1 MQQPSQKTKVAYTVV
16 ERTGRKFWLRLGL
29 AFVIRD

>member
-1 MQQPSQKTKVAYTVV
+1 MPQPKKASKVVYTVV
-16 ERTGRKFWLRLGL
+16 ERTGSKFWLRLGL

>member
-1 MQQPSQKTKVAYTVV
+1 MPQPKKVPKVVYTVV
-16 ERTGRKFWLRLGL
+16 ERTGSKFWLRLGL